1 MGFTYA
7 LFVTNQAVVSY
18 TAIPPLPLSNG
29 KKAVYFCCTFLRV
42 ASTRRYLASCPMKPG
57 LSSPAAFRL
66 CSRDHPSY
74 SPHKYISFYISFVN
88 YKLYFE
94 TASTDKFPY
103 NRISRN
109 RITAYAYKIIHKFN
123 ETLRFRMIRTGN
135 RNTEKKWF
143 TILF

>member
-18 TAIPPLPLSNG
+18 TAIPPLLNLSFSIHLDRSEILTNFG
-29 KKAVYFCCTFLRV
+29 LMPKFPTEILGLAVYFCCTFLRV

-74 SPHKYISFYISFVN
+74 SLTFYITLSMICQLNN
-88 YKLYFE
+88 Y
-94 TASTDKFPY
+94 
-103 NRISRN
+103 
-109 RITAYAYKIIHKFN
+109 
-123 ETLRFRMIRTGN
+123 TLKQLPPTNSLIKELLGIFSLLTP
-135 RNTEKKWF
+135 KK
-143 TILF
+143 

>member
-18 TAIPPLPLSNG
+18 TAIPPLLRLKFSIYLDRSEILTNFGLMPKFSSKILG
-29 KKAVYFCCTFLRV
+29 LAVYFCCTFLRV

-74 SPHKYISFYISFVN
+74 SLTFYNTLLFFCQSN
-88 YKLYFE
+88 LLTSALLLKALYLKAATTYKF
-94 TASTDKFPY
+94 S
-103 NRISRN
+103 
-109 RITAYAYKIIHKFN
+109 YK
-123 ETLRFRMIRTGN
+123 
-135 RNTEKKWF
+135 
-143 TILF
+143 